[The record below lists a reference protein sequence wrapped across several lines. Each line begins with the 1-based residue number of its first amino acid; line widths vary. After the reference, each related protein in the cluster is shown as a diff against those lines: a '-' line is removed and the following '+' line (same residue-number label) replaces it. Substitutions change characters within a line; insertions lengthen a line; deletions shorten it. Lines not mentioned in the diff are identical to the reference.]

1 MNVEQTFIGTNYTYD
16 LNQELNSIRII
27 KRKNS
32 GIDDEDDNSSSSM
45 YRPKTILVFGIVL
58 AAIGIAGAIYY
69 GSQFVKEE
77 EVSPNSNQPYT
88 AVSPIKNV
96 IPVELEVAFVVVML
110 AGFGILSYGVVATKF
125 NTPTDFYPV

>member
-1 MNVEQTFIGTNYTYD
+1 MF
-16 LNQELNSIRII
+16 
-27 KRKNS
+27 
-32 GIDDEDDNSSSSM
+32 
-45 YRPKTILVFGIVL
+45 RPKSILVFGIVL
-58 AAIGIAGAIYY
+58 ATIGIAGAIYY

-77 EVSPNSNQPYT
+77 EVNPNSNQPYT

>member
-1 MNVEQTFIGTNYTYD
+1 MF
-16 LNQELNSIRII
+16 
-27 KRKNS
+27 
-32 GIDDEDDNSSSSM
+32 
-45 YRPKTILVFGIVL
+45 RPKSILVFGILL

-77 EVSPNSNQPYT
+77 ANPYANQPYT

-110 AGFGILSYGVVATKF
+110 VGFGILSYGVVATKF
-125 NTPTDFYPV
+125 NKPTDFYPE

>member
-45 YRPKTILVFGIVL
+45 YRPILVFGIVL

-77 EVSPNSNQPYT
+77 ANPYASQPYT

-96 IPVELEVAFVVVML
+96 MPVELETIFVVVML
-110 AGFGILSYGVVATKF
+110 VGFGTLCYGVVAGRSDK
-125 NTPTDFYPV
+125 PTDFYPV